1 MNTKFK
7 TLAILFF
14 GIILFSSCSDDSS
27 SSNNDAVASNQ
38 EFKTL
43 FDQALE
49 SKAQTATF
57 DSGTTFTFTSN
68 KGVKLIINGTCLRK
82 NGNPITGNVD
92 LKFVELFDRG
102 EMLTTNKPTTGI
114 NSSSEKQLLVSGGE
128 FYINVTQNGAALT
141 MICDMNL
148 KVPTSLSGGT
158 DAAMAPFTGII
169 GSDNNL
175 SWNQSSGVELAVA
188 TSGGTSQ
195 PAQTVYN
202 VLLKDFGWFNCDRF
216 YSITGPKTSITS
228 YIPQGY
234 GNGNS
239 AIYIAVKS
247 IPNSLGY
254 TYGQFPVGMECYLI
268 FVTAKDG
275 NFRYIIK
282 PSTLAAAHQVTFT
295 LAEAVSGSEA
305 QLKAALNALP

>member
-1 MNTKFK
+1 MKIKFK
-7 TLAILFF
+7 TLAFLFF
-14 GIILFSSCSDDSS
+14 GIIAFSSCSDDSS

-38 EFKTL
+38 EFKAL

-49 SKAQTATF
+49 SKVQTATF
-57 DSGTTFTFTSN
+57 NSGSTFTFTSA
-68 KGVKLIINGTCLRK
+68 KGVQLIIDGTCLRK

-114 NSSSEKQLLVSGGE
+114 NGSSEKQLLVSGGE

-141 MICDMNL
+141 IVCDMNL
-148 KVPTSLSGGT
+148 KVPTALSGGT
-158 DAAMAPFTGII
+158 DAAMAPFTGVI

-175 SWNQSSGVELAVA
+175 SWEQSSGVELAVA
-188 TSGGTSQ
+188 TSGGTAQ
-195 PAQTVYN
+195 PARPIYN
-202 VLLKDFGWFNCDRF
+202 VLLQDFGWFNCDRF
-216 YSITGPKTSITS
+216 YNVSGPKTPITA

-234 GNGNS
+234 GDGNS
-239 AIYIAVKS
+239 QIYIAVKS

-282 PSTLAAAHQVTFT
+282 SSTLAAAHQVTFT